1 VHTEEQRMT
10 GSPRMLSLAALTL
23 TGALAACG
31 GKDHSSAGRDTTAA
45 ASPDSTAA
53 APAATAGPTKVEGFE
68 HPESVKYDAELDVWY
83 VANINGSP
91 FDKDGNGYISRLKGD
106 GSLDSLKFIAGGVN
120 GVKLDGPKGMALQG
134 DTLWVADITNVRG
147 LNRRTGLPVASIAL
161 KDAKFLN
168 DIAVGEDG
176 IYVTDTG
183 TEPDPKGM
191 SHPGPDRVYRIGPKH
206 QVSVAIQNDSLAGP
220 NGITWDGAGRRFIVV
235 PFMGKTIVAWAPGSK
250 QVTALGTTKGQLDG
264 VEMLG
269 GGRVLFT
276 SWADSSLDVLDN
288 GTVTTVSTGL
298 PSPADIG
305 VDTKRGRVAIPLLLE
320 NRVEF
325 RQLPAEKGA
334 GAS

>member
-1 VHTEEQRMT
+1 
-10 GSPRMLSLAALTL
+10 MLSLAALTL

-31 GKDHSSAGRDTTAA
+31 GKHQPPASGDTTAVMA
-45 ASPDSTAA
+45 PDSTAA
-53 APAATAGPTKVEGFE
+53 APAAAAGPTKVEGFE

-106 GSLDSLKFIAGGVN
+106 GSVDSLKFIVGGVN

-134 DTLWVADITNVRG
+134 DTIWVADITNVRG
-147 LNRRTGLPVASIAL
+147 LNRRTGRPVASIAL
-161 KDAKFLN
+161 KGAKFLN
-168 DIAVGEDG
+168 DITVGEDG
-176 IYVTDTG
+176 LYVTDTG
-183 TEPDPKGM
+183 TVAAQDGM
-191 SHPGPDRVYRIGPKH
+191 NHTGPDRVYRIGPKH
-206 QVSVAIQNDSLAGP
+206 EVSVAIQNDSLAGP

-235 PFMGKTIVAWAPGSK
+235 PFMGTSIVAWTPGSK
-250 QVTALGTTKGQLDG
+250 QVTPLATTKGQLDG
-264 VEMLG
+264 VELLG

-288 GTVTTVSTGL
+288 GTVTTVGTGL

-325 RQLPAEKGA
+325 RALPAERGA

>member
-1 VHTEEQRMT
+1 MQVHTEEQRMT
-10 GSPRMLSLAALTL
+10 GSPWMLSLATLTL
-23 TGALAACG
+23 TGALTACG
-31 GKDHSSAGRDTTAA
+31 GKEHPPAGRDTTSAM
-45 ASPDSTAA
+45 SPDSA
-53 APAATAGPTKVEGFE
+53 APAAAGPTKVEGFD

-106 GSLDSLKFIAGGVN
+106 GSVDSLKFIVSGVN

-134 DTLWVADITNVRG
+134 DTIWVADITNVRG
-147 LNRRTGLPVASIAL
+147 LNRRTGQPVASIAL
-161 KDAKFLN
+161 KGAKFLN
-168 DIAVGEDG
+168 DVTVAEDG

-183 TEPDPKGM
+183 TEAAKNGM
-191 SHPGPDRVYRIGPKH
+191 NHTGPDRVYRIGPKH
-206 QVSVAIQNDSLAGP
+206 EVSVAVQNDSLAGP

-235 PFMGKTIVAWAPGSK
+235 PFMGKSIVTWTPGAK

-264 VEMLG
+264 VEMLE

-276 SWADSSLDVLDN
+276 SWADSTLDVLDH

-320 NRVEF
+320 NRIEF
-325 RQLPAEKGA
+325 RQLPPEKGA
-334 GAS
+334 GPS

>member
-1 VHTEEQRMT
+1 MNRTPWT
-10 GSPRMLSLAALTL
+10 LGLAALTFA
-23 TGALAACG
+23 GALAACR

-45 ASPDSTAA
+45 MAPDSTAA
-53 APAATAGPTKVEGFE
+53 QPGAAAGPTKVEGFE

-83 VANINGSP
+83 VSNINGSP
-91 FDKDGNGYISRLKGD
+91 FDKDGNGYLSRLKSD
-106 GSLDSLKFIAGGVN
+106 GSLDSLKFIVGGKN

-134 DTLWVADITNVRG
+134 DTIWVADITSVRG
-147 LNRRTGLPVASIAL
+147 LNRRTGQMVASIAI
-161 KDAKFLN
+161 KGAKFLN
-168 DIAVGEDG
+168 DITVGADG

-183 TEPDPKGM
+183 TEASKKGM
-191 SHPGPDRVYRIGPKH
+191 DHTGPDRVYRIGAKH
-206 QVSVAIQNDSLAGP
+206 EVAVAVQNDSLAGP

-235 PFMGKTIVAWAPGSK
+235 PFMGTSIVAWTPGSK
-250 QVTALGTTKGQLDG
+250 QVTTLGTTKGQLDG
-264 VEMLG
+264 VEMLD

-276 SWADSSLDVLDN
+276 SWADSTLDVLDH
-288 GTVTTVSTGL
+288 GTVTKVSGGL

-305 VDTKRGRVAIPLLLE
+305 LDAKRGRVAIPLLLE

>member
-1 VHTEEQRMT
+1 MT
-10 GSPRMLSLAALTL
+10 GTPWMLSLAALAFA
-23 TGALAACG
+23 GALAACG
-31 GKDHSSAGRDTTAA
+31 GKDRSSAVRDTTGAMSPDSAA
-45 ASPDSTAA
+45 ASPAA
-53 APAATAGPTKVEGFE
+53 SAGPTKVEGFE

-83 VANINGSP
+83 VTNINGSP
-91 FDKDGNGYISRLKGD
+91 FDKDGNGYISRLKSD
-106 GSLDSLKFIAGGVN
+106 GSLDSLKFIVSGTN
-120 GVKLDGPKGMALQG
+120 GVKLDGPKGIALQG

-147 LNRRTGLPVASIAL
+147 LNRRTGQPVASIAI
-161 KDAKFLN
+161 KGAKFLN
-168 DIAVGEDG
+168 DVTVTDDG

-183 TEPDPKGM
+183 TEASKGGM
-191 SHPGPDRVYRIGPKH
+191 NHTGPDRVYRIGPKH
-206 QVSVAIQNDSLAGP
+206 AVSVAIQNDSLAGP
-220 NGITWDGAGRRFIVV
+220 NGITWDGAGHRFIVV
-235 PFMGKTIVAWAPGSK
+235 PFMGKTIVAWTPGSK

-264 VEMLG
+264 VEMLE

-276 SWADSSLDVLDN
+276 SWADSTLDVLDH

-305 VDTKRGRVAIPLLLE
+305 VDPKRGRVAIPLLME